1 MVMRN
6 VRGVVKLAAL
16 GGIAATVCDANH
28 VATGTLRYP
37 RPVLFGQAW
46 WVLPGFFAGFLLMGA
61 TYLVAASRVRGTLPT
76 EQSTAP
82 GTVVAFVEAMISFVL
97 VYLASGFGNES
108 PAALSLVFY
117 GTFALR
123 CAFTYER
130 AWLLAV
136 AITLAAGGM
145 AVEGSM
151 GAAEIVAYRHVDV
164 FHVPFWLGGVY
175 MHGAFALREGM
186 RALVYANA
194 NANASASG
202 RPQ

>member
-1 MVMRN
+1 MATTLARDVTGVM
-6 VRGVVKLAAL
+6 KLAGL

-46 WVLPGFFAGFLLMGA
+46 WVLPGFFVGFVLMA
-61 TYLVAASRVRGTLPT
+61 AAYLAAASGARALVST
-76 EQSTAP
+76 EESQAP
-82 GTVVAFVEAMISFVL
+82 GSVTAFVEAITSFVL

-108 PAALSLVFY
+108 PALLSLVFY

-123 CAFTYER
+123 WAFTYER

-136 AITLAAGGM
+136 AVTLAIGGM
-145 AVEGSM
+145 TAEGSM
-151 GAAEIVAYRHVDV
+151 GAAEIVAYRHVDI

-186 RALVYANA
+186 RVLVYRRAT
-194 NANASASG
+194 
-202 RPQ
+202 